1 MKKQSGFTLIELM
14 IVVAIIAILAAI
26 ALPAYKTYT
35 TRAKFTEVVSGTSGL
50 KTQVELC
57 YLDLQTLTGCSTSQN
72 GNGWKILAAASY
84 ATDLIA
90 TITVTDGVILAKAG
104 TTKGLNGQEVQL
116 DPTPTGA
123 GAIKWNISASSSCKT
138 DGIC

>member
-1 MKKQSGFTLIELM
+1 M

-35 TRAKFTEVVSGTSGL
+35 TRAKFTEVVSGTGGV

-57 YLDLQTLTGCSTSQN
+57 YLDLQTLTGCSTSTN

-84 ATDLIA
+84 ARIQVRSA
-90 TITVTDGVILAKAG
+90 TLSNLSG
-104 TTKGLNGQEVQL
+104 
-116 DPTPTGA
+116 
-123 GAIKWNISASSSCKT
+123 
-138 DGIC
+138 

>member
-1 MKKQSGFTLIELM
+1 M
-14 IVVAIIAILAAI
+14 
-26 ALPAYKTYT
+26 
-35 TRAKFTEVVSGTSGL
+35 VSGTGGV

-57 YLDLQTLTGCSTSQN
+57 YLDLQTLTGCSTSTN

-90 TITVTDGVILAKAG
+90 TITVENGVITAAAQG
-104 TTKGLNGQEVQL
+104 SSSTPVNGLSGQNIIL
-116 DPTPTGA
+116 NPTPTGA
-123 GAIKWNISASSSCKT
+123 GSVKWAISASSSCKT